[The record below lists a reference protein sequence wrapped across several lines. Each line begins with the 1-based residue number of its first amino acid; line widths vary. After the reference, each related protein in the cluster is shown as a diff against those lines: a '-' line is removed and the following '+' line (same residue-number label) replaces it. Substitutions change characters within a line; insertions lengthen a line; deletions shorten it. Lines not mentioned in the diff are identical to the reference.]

1 MPKLRSIFRP
11 WKSNSQRRVVLKDSI
26 DISGRE
32 RTDIERLDRPQI
44 KPSPFLLDRVK
55 LDQVRALQNSSLSP
69 LG

>member
-1 MPKLRSIFRP
+1 M
-11 WKSNSQRRVVLKDSI
+11 LKDSI